1 MASDVFIMILF
12 WNEVMFMTEKFI
24 FWFVS
29 SSLAKVQITRTIEPM
44 SCSLKRLSSQFEILI
59 TALIPQMGSRS
70 QHSADY
76 IVL

>member
-1 MASDVFIMILF
+1 
-12 WNEVMFMTEKFI
+12 MFMTEKFI

-29 SSLAKVQITRTIEPM
+29 SSLAEVQITRTIEPM
-44 SCSLKRLSSQFEILI
+44 SCSLKRLSSLFEILI
-59 TALIPQMGSRS
+59 TTLIPQIGNRL